1 MCFLFFFVF
10 SLLTSKNNTIT
21 LNVEVLWNLIL
32 FCPLRFG
39 KFYYFRVEIIRMKKL
54 FLPIIALAFLC
65 SCGSDEQP
73 VVHRPSY
80 NLLLPFVEA
89 APTLESLTVMA
100 LSIEGSVAAAAATC
114 YGDELPDDFIAS
126 RDSFYVVVD
135 RKFAGFR
142 KGHFVELRTVL
153 YERAAAVCG
162 AAESKV
168 AVDAIRALS
177 KRCSAALYID
187 GQRACDPPKKV
198 RERYEEAKE
207 TALK

>member
-1 MCFLFFFVF
+1 MF
-10 SLLTSKNNTIT
+10 SLLTNKSNIIT
-21 LNVEVLWNLIL
+21 LNVEILWNLIL
-32 FCPLRFG
+32 FCTLWFG

-54 FLPIIALAFLC
+54 FLPIITLALLC

-73 VVHRPSY
+73 VHRPSY

-100 LSIEGSVAAAAATC
+100 LSIEGSVAGSAAAC

-142 KGHFVELRTVL
+142 KGHFVELRTAL

-168 AVDAIRALS
+168 AADAIRALS

-187 GQRACDPPKKV
+187 GQRACDPPKSV
-198 RERYEEAKE
+198 RERYEQAKRK
-207 TALK
+207 LKSEI

>member
-1 MCFLFFFVF
+1 MF
-10 SLLTSKNNTIT
+10 SLLTNKSNIIT
-21 LNVEVLWNLIL
+21 LNVEILWNLIL
-32 FCPLRFG
+32 FCTLWFG

-54 FLPIIALAFLC
+54 FLPIITLALLC

-89 APTLESLTVMA
+89 APSLESLAVAA
-100 LSIEGSVAAAAATC
+100 LSIEGSVAGSAAAC

-142 KGHFVELRTVL
+142 KGHFVELRTAL
-153 YERAAAVCG
+153 YERAAAVCE
-162 AAESKV
+162 AAESKEGAV
-168 AVDAIRALS
+168 AMRDLL

-187 GQRACDPPKKV
+187 GQRACDPPKSV
-198 RERYEEAKE
+198 RERYEQAKRK
-207 TALK
+207 LKSEI